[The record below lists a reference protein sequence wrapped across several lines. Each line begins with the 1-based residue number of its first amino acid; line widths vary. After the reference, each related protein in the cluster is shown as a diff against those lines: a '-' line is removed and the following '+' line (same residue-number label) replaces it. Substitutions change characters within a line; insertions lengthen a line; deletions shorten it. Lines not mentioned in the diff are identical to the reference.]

1 MPTTVPEFADTEMAC
16 SVLPFP
22 LVGVPRDALSKRPS
36 DAAVA
41 VTVNT
46 APRRSPTAFAKSIA
60 QRLDE
65 ADARAAE
72 QLRQS
77 LAIQAAYR
85 NGKTDGYREGFVGG
99 ATYHRLIGGFY
110 GVVVVGVV
118 VAVLMFIRMRPG
130 VLW

>member
-1 MPTTVPEFADTEMAC
+1 MAC

-22 LVGVPRDALSKRPS
+22 LVGIPRDALEKKASAPAG
-36 DAAVA
+36 AAR
-41 VTVNT
+41 T
-46 APRRSPTAFAKSIA
+46 APRRASPTPSQSIA
-60 QRLDE
+60 QRLQE

-72 QLRQS
+72 QLRQA

-85 NGKTDGYREGFVGG
+85 NGETAGYRAGFVGG

-110 GVVVVGVV
+110 GVAIVGVV

-130 VLW
+130 MLW